1 MLREK
6 LAVSGLISLAMI
18 TMITFNSSLG
28 LAKGATPLEPATEQ
42 ALRETQQGLTNPAE
56 RAKMIQGDAKAEAY
70 DAKVKS
76 MLGDQSEG
84 AYQISSGLMETI
96 VSQTGGDQEKMQ
108 EIMSKLLANPQALEQ
123 YLTPAQRE
131 KIRTMASEM
140 EKKKGAAPASGSGY

>member
-70 DAKVKS
+70 DANDRLFKTFTPK
-76 MLGDQSEG
+76 
-84 AYQISSGLMETI
+84 
-96 VSQTGGDQEKMQ
+96 KFK
-108 EIMSKLLANPQALEQ
+108 KLAGRWQL
-123 YLTPAQRE
+123 
-131 KIRTMASEM
+131 KEM
-140 EKKKGAAPASGSGY
+140 EIRNVRADSKTTISFDLPDD